1 FGASERKTTRARPAR
16 SADPC
21 HAVQVESFSCP
32 TIKVLPF
39 PAFIDPTLPG
49 IQPAVSASSR
59 KQVRHDVATLPVPR
73 GSSVLLRI
81 DISTR
86 DSSATISPVGEID
99 LDTVG
104 LLSASL
110 SDTIAAGANHVVV
123 DFAHVTYID
132 SAGLGALD

>member
-1 FGASERKTTRARPAR
+1 M
-16 SADPC
+16 
-21 HAVQVESFSCP
+21 
-32 TIKVLPF
+32 
-39 PAFIDPTLPG
+39 
-49 IQPAVSASSR
+49 
-59 KQVRHDVATLPVPR
+59 
-73 GSSVLLRI
+73 LLRI

-110 SDTIAAGANHVVV
+110 SDTIAAGATHVVV

-132 SAGLGALD
+132 SAGLGALVGAHKKLRAAGGALVLRCEHPRVMRLLTITGLTKLFTIEPTGASELTSVEVPNTAVG